1 MTKVLIVDDSAVV
14 RKILTEELSRHEDI
28 VVAGS
33 APDPYVARDKIAI
46 LKPDVITLDLE
57 MPRMDGLT
65 FLSKLMA
72 HYPIPVVIVTSFSET
87 SRKLAVKALEMGAID
102 VVEKPQL
109 ANSTAE
115 FISSLTRAIRT
126 AAASK
131 VSKFIAPY
139 ESAPAK
145 KDHRPLKNFKSS
157 HRIIAIGASTGGPQA
172 IETILKALPRNVP
185 AMVMVQHMP
194 EKFTEYYAKRLNE
207 VCAMEVREAKD
218 FDQLSSGLALLA
230 PGGKHMII
238 KRNNNDYYVRVKD
251 GPMVHHQKPSVDVLF
266 ESVAASAGENA
277 AGVILTGMGS
287 DGARGLLLM
296 KSAGCYTVA
305 QDEATSM
312 VFGMPKEAIAL
323 DAASRILP
331 LERIAPALIKHFDI
345 SFSAA
350 S

>member
-1 MTKVLIVDDSAVV
+1 MTKVLIVDDSAVI
-14 RKILTEELSRHEDI
+14 RKILTEELSRYEDI
-28 VVAGS
+28 IVAGS

-87 SRKLAVKALEMGAID
+87 SRKLAVKALEMGAIE
-102 VVEKPQL
+102 VVEKPESG
-109 ANSTAE
+109 NSTAE
-115 FISSLTRAIRT
+115 FISTLTRAIRT
-126 AAASK
+126 AASSK
-131 VSKFIAPY
+131 VSKFIDAY
-139 ESAPAK
+139 EPPHARK
-145 KDHRPLKNFKSS
+145 THKRNQNFKSS

-185 AMVMVQHMP
+185 GMVMVQHMP
-194 EKFTEYYAKRLNE
+194 EKFTDYYAKRLNE
-207 VCAMEVREAKD
+207 ICAMEVREAKD

-230 PGGKHMII
+230 PGGKHMVIR
-238 KRNNNDYYVRVKD
+238 RNNNDYYVRVKD

-266 ESVAASAGENA
+266 ESIAANAGENA

-296 KSAGCYTVA
+296 KSAGCHTMA
-305 QDEATSM
+305 QDEASSM
-312 VFGMPKEAIAL
+312 VFGMPKEAVAL
-323 DAASRILP
+323 GAVDRILAID
-331 LERIAPALIKHFDI
+331 RIAPALIKHFDI
-345 SFSAA
+345 CLS
-350 S
+350 

>member
-1 MTKVLIVDDSAVV
+1 LIVDDSAVI
-14 RKILTEELSRHEDI
+14 RKILTAELSRYDDI
-28 VVAGS
+28 TVVGS
-33 APDPYVARDKIAI
+33 APDPYVARDKIA
-46 LKPDVITLDLE
+46 LLDPDVITLDLE

-87 SRKLAVKALEMGAID
+87 SRKLAVKALEMGAIEI
-102 VVEKPQL
+102 VEKPEP

-115 FISSLTRAIRT
+115 FISSLIRAIRT

-131 VSKFIAPY
+131 VSKFTPRY
-139 ESAPAK
+139 ELPHAR
-145 KDHRPLKNFKSS
+145 KDHRHFNNVKSS

-185 AMVMVQHMP
+185 GMVMVQHMP
-194 EKFTEYYAKRLNE
+194 EKFTEYYSKRLNE
-207 VCAMEVREAKD
+207 ICEMEVREAKD

-230 PGGKHMII
+230 PGGKHMIV
-238 KRNNNDYYVRVKD
+238 RRSNNDYYVRVKD
-251 GPMVHHQKPSVDVLF
+251 GLMVHHQKPSVDVLF
-266 ESVAASAGENA
+266 ESVAANAGENA

-305 QDEATSM
+305 QDEATSI
-312 VFGMPKEAIAL
+312 VFGMPKEAIML
-323 DAASRILP
+323 DAAVRVLP
-331 LERIAPALIKHFDI
+331 LNRIAPALTRHFDI
-345 SFSAA
+345 Q
-350 S
+350 

>member
-1 MTKVLIVDDSAVV
+1 LTKVLIVDDSAVI

-28 VVAGS
+28 IVAGS

-87 SRKLAVKALEMGAID
+87 SRKLAVKALEMGAIE
-102 VVEKPQL
+102 VVEKPESG
-109 ANSTAE
+109 NSTAE
-115 FISSLTRAIRT
+115 FISSLVRAVRT
-126 AAASK
+126 AASSK
-131 VSKFIAPY
+131 VSKFIDHY
-139 ESAPAK
+139 EPPHTRKAHK
-145 KDHRPLKNFKSS
+145 HNQNFKSS

-185 AMVMVQHMP
+185 GMVMVQHMP
-194 EKFTEYYAKRLNE
+194 EKFTDYYAKRLDE
-207 VCAMEVREAKD
+207 ICAMEVREARD

-230 PGGKHMII
+230 PGGKHMVVR
-238 KRNNNDYYVRVKD
+238 RNNNDYYVRVKD

-266 ESVAASAGENA
+266 ESIAANAGENA

-296 KSAGCYTVA
+296 KGAGCYTMA
-305 QDEATSM
+305 QDEASSM

-323 DAASRILP
+323 GAAARILS
-331 LERIAPALIKHFDI
+331 LEMIAPSLVRHFDI
-345 SFSAA
+345 E
-350 S
+350 